1 MLSLIN
7 PDTQENIFKLLLDN
21 LLISHPFSMPK
32 EISVT
37 KHLTAF
43 KIKDENELPIGKLLQ
58 DFRKLQART
67 KDIYSITISG
77 V

>member
-7 PDTQENIFKLLLDN
+7 PDTRENIFKLLLDN
-21 LLISHPFSMPK
+21 LLINHPFSMSK

-43 KIKDENELPIGKLLQ
+43 KIK
-58 DFRKLQART
+58 R
-67 KDIYSITISG
+67 
-77 V
+77 